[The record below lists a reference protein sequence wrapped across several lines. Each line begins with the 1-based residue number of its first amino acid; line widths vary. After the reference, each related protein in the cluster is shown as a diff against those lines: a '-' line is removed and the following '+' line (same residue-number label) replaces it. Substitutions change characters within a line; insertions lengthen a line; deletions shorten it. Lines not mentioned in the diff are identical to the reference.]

1 MLAVVTT
8 LVRKFVLKVVD
19 HVTQWIDVRPVFKM
33 GDKQE
38 VFGDINA
45 GDKIVLKR
53 NEEIKTGVKIAV
65 K

>member
-1 MLAVVTT
+1 
-8 LVRKFVLKVVD
+8 VVD